1 MYYFLVSQHRS
12 GSTFAAL
19 LLAQIYG
26 AEVFPEEPNLIEP
39 SYYRRSALS
48 LIQKNAPLKKFR
60 RLPSTYWNSVISET
74 DVSELL
80 AIYKNKRPTA
90 ISVLRELVSIEG
102 LGQNRDI
109 VFKYPVHVFYWR
121 QLRAQPDARI
131 FVLHRDLADV
141 LLSKINDRSSTALSK
156 KSKFKFILHRV
167 FIDIQFFLENCYILT
182 LGTCNLVTL
191 IKYERL
197 QDDDYIKSKFGVGPL
212 ILPEGGKATSKINGQ
227 YPKNLNRFERFLCGV
242 QGGIYDYLYN

>member
-1 MYYFLVSQHRS
+1 MSQHRS

-48 LIQKNAPLKKFR
+48 LIRRNAPLKKFR
-60 RLPSTYWNSVISET
+60 ALSSTYWNSVISET
-74 DVSELL
+74 DVAELL

-102 LGQNRDI
+102 IRNNINI
-109 VFKYPVHVFYWR
+109 VFKYPVHVFYWK

-131 FVLHRDLADV
+131 FVLHRDLTGV
-141 LLSKINDRSSTALSK
+141 LLSKINDRSSTTLAK
-156 KSKFKFILHRV
+156 ESKFKFLFHRL
-167 FIDIQFFLENCYILT
+167 FIDIQFFLENCYILF
-182 LGTCNLVTL
+182 LGMRQCVTL

-197 QDDDYIKSKFGVGPL
+197 QDADYIKFKFGVGPL
-212 ILPEGGKATSKINGQ
+212 ILPKGGKATSKINGQ
-227 YPKNLNRFERFLCGV
+227 YPKKLNGFERFLCGV
-242 QGGIYDYLYN
+242 QCGIYDYLYN